1 MIRIIL
7 AVIIV
12 LLFFLVGLVT
22 MPLTFLVSKFNKHA
36 GDLMALRLVQWI
48 FKVVLFV
55 AGTKATY
62 VGLENIPTDR
72 PVMYIGNHRS
82 IFDII
87 LTYTKC
93 PDLTGYISKEE
104 IGKILP
110 LKAWMKRLYCIF
122 LDRSNP
128 KAGMKVILTAIDQVK
143 KGISMF
149 VFPEGTRN
157 KYAEIETDLLEFKD
171 GSFKIAQKTGCP
183 VLPVAMINTAEIFE
197 NHKPTFKS
205 AKVKVI
211 YGEPIE
217 YSSLTDEQKKH
228 PGDFFQQVVK
238 DMLEKE
244 LNN

>member
-1 MIRIIL
+1 MSRITL
-7 AVIIV
+7 SVISV
-12 LLFFLVGLVT
+12 LLFFLVGIIL
-22 MPLTFLVSKFNKHA
+22 MPLTFLVSVFNKHA
-36 GDLMALRLVQWI
+36 GDLMALRLVQGI
-48 FKVVLFV
+48 FKVVLFF

-62 VGLENIPTDR
+62 EGLENIPKDR
-72 PVMYIGNHRS
+72 AVMYIGNHRS

-110 LKAWMKRLYCIF
+110 LKAWMKRLYCVF

-128 KAGMKVILTAIDQVK
+128 KAGMKVILTAIEQVK
-143 KGISMF
+143 NGISMF

-157 KYAEIETDLLEFKD
+157 KYAEVETDLLEFKD
-171 GSFKIAQKTGCP
+171 GSFKIAQKTGCA

-197 NHKPTFKS
+197 NHKPSFKS

-217 YSSLTDEQKKH
+217 FSSLSDEQKKH
-228 PGDFFQQVVK
+228 PGAYFQKVIK

>member
-7 AVIIV
+7 AVIAV
-12 LLFFLVGLVT
+12 LIYFVIGLIT
-22 MPLTFLVSKFNKHA
+22 MPLSYLISKFNKHA
-36 GDLMALRLVQWI
+36 GDLFALRCVQCI
-48 FKVVLFV
+48 FKIVLFL

-62 VGLENIPTDR
+62 IGLENIPKDK

-87 LTYTKC
+87 LTYTKA

-104 IGKILP
+104 IGKIP
-110 LKAWMKRLYCIF
+110 GMHIWMKRLYCVF
-122 LDRSNP
+122 LDRSSP

-143 KGISMF
+143 NGISMF

-157 KYAEIETDLLEFKD
+157 KYAEVETDLLEFKD
-171 GSFKIAQKTGCP
+171 GSFKIAMKAGCP
-183 VLPVAMINTAEIFE
+183 ILPVAMINTAEIFE

-211 YGEPIE
+211 YGEPVE
-217 YSSLTDEQKKH
+217 VSSLTDEQKKH
-228 PGDFFQQVVK
+228 PGEYFQQVIK